1 MDLLLVLVFPLVGA
15 FISLYL
21 GKIKERIRDIF
32 NLGLTF
38 LMFLWVM
45 SLYPIVLDGPVSY
58 HMANVM
64 GTGLYLKLDL
74 LRYFLIALSSILWF
88 IVTFYSIFYLTKHKN
103 RNRYYFAYL
112 LTYSFAMGIFLSENL
127 LNIFTF
133 FEAMTFSSY
142 VLVIHDE
149 DEFSHQAGISYLAMA
164 ITGGL
169 IMLMGILVAFDYTD
183 TLVISELAV
192 KIKTLDPN
200 IQRLISTLIVIGFG
214 VKSSMFPLHT
224 WLPKAYVAAPTP
236 ATAIL
241 SGVLLK
247 TGLYGMYVA
256 SVVLV
261 SDQGL
266 STLIILLGIVN
277 TLLGGFLA
285 MNQRN
290 VKRII
295 AYSSMS
301 QAGFMIIGIGLVGL
315 LHEEGG
321 LALLATILYMVNHGF
336 AKVLLFLVV
345 GVIIYWLRELSLTN
359 IWGFGRKHL
368 VLKALFLIGML
379 GTIGFPG
386 FNGFV
391 SKTLLHDALIEASHM
406 THLPIYTAIE
416 VFYYIGSTLTVAYML
431 KLYIALFVSQNKV
444 YDDKPK
450 KHLNYKAGIPIILLS
465 GFIFWIGLMPNW
477 FMEPLVV
484 YINSLGYTLNE
495 LPHIYTMASVIPVL
509 GIVVAGTLLYLFYVR
524 RYLVEEEEGERIY
537 LNHTLNWFNI
547 EEDFFRP
554 FFKWTFKTFTKVFDF
569 IDSWMLKVVITVK
582 YFFVYI
588 SNLDATLL
596 KRLEW
601 DRRIIDQSTNLNNF
615 QIQDDLT
622 LHKKPQNLK
631 ESFSSF
637 YFNISSINYNVL
649 FVASVM
655 VIIMII
661 LYLVR

>member
-15 FISLYL
+15 FISLLL
-21 GKIKERIRDIF
+21 GQYKERIRDFF
-32 NLGLTF
+32 NLALTF
-38 LMFLWVM
+38 LVFLWVM
-45 SLYPIVLDGPVSY
+45 SLYPIIQNGPITYYV
-58 HMANVM
+58 ANVM
-64 GTGLYLKLDL
+64 GTGLYLKMDL
-74 LRYFLIALSSILWF
+74 LRYYLVALSSIIWF
-88 IVTFYSIFYLTKHKN
+88 IVTLYSVFYLTKHKN

-127 LNIFTF
+127 LNLFTF

-142 VLVIHDE
+142 VLIIHDE
-149 DEFSHQAGISYLAMA
+149 DEYSHQAGVSYLAMA

-183 TLVISELAV
+183 TLVIGELAT
-192 KIKTLDPN
+192 KIKLLDPN

-236 ATAIL
+236 GTAVL

-261 SDQGL
+261 LDQGL
-266 STLIILLGIVN
+266 STLIILLGIIN

-290 VKRII
+290 VKRIV

-301 QAGFMIIGIGLVGL
+301 QAGFMIMGIGLIGL

-321 LALLATILYMVNHGF
+321 LALLATILYMINHGF
-336 AKVLLFLVV
+336 AKVLLFLAV
-345 GVIIYWLRELSLTN
+345 GVIVYWLRELSLTN
-359 IWGFGRKHL
+359 IWGSGRNHL
-368 VLKALFLIGML
+368 LLKGLFIVGML

-391 SKTLLHDALIEASHM
+391 SKTLLHEALVEASHT
-406 THLPIYTAIE
+406 THLPIYGAIE

-431 KLYIALFVSQNKV
+431 KLYIALFVSKNKV
-444 YDDKPK
+444 YEEKPSK
-450 KHLNYKAGIPIILLS
+450 TLNYKAGIPLVLLS
-465 GFIFWIGLMPNW
+465 GFVLWVGLMPNW
-477 FMEPLVV
+477 FMEPLIA
-484 YINSLGYTLNE
+484 YIHGLGYHIE
-495 LPHIYTMASVIPVL
+495 EMPHVYSMSTVMPVF
-509 GIVVAGTLLYLFYVR
+509 GIIAAGTLLYLFYVR
-524 RYLVEEEEGERIY
+524 RYLVTEEDGERVY

-596 KRLEW
+596 KKLEW

-622 LHKKPQNLK
+622 LHNKPQNLK
-631 ESFSSF
+631 ESFTSF
-637 YFNISSINYNVL
+637 YYNISSINYNVL

-661 LYLVR
+661 LFLVR